1 MPELPEVET
10 VVRAVRPHVVG
21 RRIARV
27 RIAWPRTVGEL
38 GPTTF
43 ARRVRGLEIRS
54 MERRAKWFVL
64 GLPSATRP
72 AQALLGHLRMSG
84 RLEIQPAQDPPLPWE
99 RAALLFGDGTSL
111 RFVDV
116 RKFGRLEVVDD
127 PVQQLADIG
136 PEPLE
141 PAFTEDA
148 FAACLHGRRGGLKA
162 TLLDPR
168 VVAGLGNIYVDEAL
182 HRARLHPLR
191 SVATLRANDRARLR
205 TAIVDVLSA
214 AIEAEGSSFD
224 VFYRT
229 PDGRPG
235 SYQERLR
242 VYGRDGEPCT
252 TCGTSVRR
260 LVVAG
265 RGTHI
270 CPTCQRRPRSG
281 VTRGRSAAAGP
292 PLPAARGRSSR

>member
-21 RRIARV
+21 RRIANARV
-27 RIAWPRTVGEL
+27 AWPRTVGEL
-38 GPTTF
+38 GPAAF
-43 ARRVRGLEIRS
+43 ARRLRGLEIRS
-54 MERRAKWFVL
+54 MERRAKWFTL

-84 RLEIQPAQDPPLPWE
+84 RLEVQPAADPPLPWE
-99 RAALLFGDGTSL
+99 RAALLFTDGTSL

-127 PVQQLADIG
+127 PAQRLADIG

-141 PAFTEDA
+141 PTFTDDA
-148 FAACLHGRRGGLKA
+148 FAACLGGRRGSLKA

-168 VVAGLGNIYVDEAL
+168 VIAGLGNIYVDEAL

-191 SVATLRANDRARLR
+191 SVATLRAPDRARLR
-205 TAIVDVLSA
+205 TAIVEVLSA
-214 AIEAEGSSFD
+214 ALEAEGSSFD

-242 VYGRDGEPCT
+242 VYGREGEACT
-252 TCGTSVRR
+252 TCGTPVRR

-265 RGTHI
+265 RGTHV
-270 CPTCQRRPRSG
+270 CPTCQRRPRARS
-281 VTRGRSAAAGP
+281 TRPRGAGPRPAAG
-292 PLPAARGRSSR
+292 RGRSSR